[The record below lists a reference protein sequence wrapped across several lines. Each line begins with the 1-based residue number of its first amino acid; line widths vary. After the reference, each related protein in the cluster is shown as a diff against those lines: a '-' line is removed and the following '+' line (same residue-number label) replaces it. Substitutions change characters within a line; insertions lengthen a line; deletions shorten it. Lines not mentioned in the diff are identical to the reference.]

1 MKRLCTNIMAILIAA
16 SAYAAALVP
25 HSWSVGGA
33 SFPEFACN
41 PIDYIVLHINGAVSV
56 SETSKVAIMHGN
68 ETIAVGHPEA
78 DAKVNDHGI
87 VGISFG
93 STLFPPKGNSYT
105 IVIPPGTFSLKS
117 DPTATNEELRYDF
130 TVPAVIPKRDATI
143 EENSV
148 IAESDIVSFYFWVE
162 TAAVGS
168 PEAIL
173 LREGVPVRS
182 YPCDVTWDWDLG
194 QAHVILQPPMHYE
207 NGVGYSWVLPAG
219 SVSADLRSDI
229 VNEEFRVNFTGGYTK
244 PIKPIS
250 HSWCSLSDG
259 HPGSSL
265 GVVKFC
271 YDQPVALLPEPKVQ
285 LYTGDKAEMIK
296 DVVPTLAEEDGRWIL
311 SADFGDTPILSAAS
325 ASGYIVVIPEGTLVT
340 ATGDVALNQYEAVAV
355 DGHSGIDTVAG
366 TKITVRTSGRQI
378 VIDNAEPGTH
388 VTVSTV
394 DGRAV
399 FDNCLP
405 AGHMTLPV
413 PPGIYVIAA
422 GEIRCKVSVP

>member
-16 SAYAAALVP
+16 SAYASALVP

-105 IVIPPGTFSLKS
+105 IVIPPGTFRLKS
-117 DPTATNEELRYDF
+117 DPTSTNEELIYDF
-130 TVPAVIPKRDATI
+130 TVPAVIPKADTSI

-148 IAESDIVSFYFWVE
+148 VDESDIVSFHFRVE

-182 YPCDVTWDWDLG
+182 YPCVVNWDWDYG
-194 QAHVILQPPMHYE
+194 QAYVWMKPPMHYE

-219 SVSADLRSDI
+219 SVSAYLRSDI

-296 DVVPTLAEEDGRWIL
+296 DVVPTLAEDDGRWIL

-388 VTVSTV
+388 VTVSAV

-422 GEIRCKVSVP
+422 GEIRCKISVP